1 MNSNNNRDKDNR
13 EVASKRA
20 EESNPMRQEHLFVSL
35 GLNILLPSIILM
47 KGGPWLGLDPKEGLI
62 LALAFPLSYGI
73 YYFAA
78 RRKYNFFSIVGLIS
92 ILITGG
98 VGLLRIDKDWIAVK
112 EAAVPSLFG
121 LAVLVTLKTPRPLV
135 RMFLFND
142 QILDV
147 QKVEAAL
154 EETNKR
160 SAFEKLLVIC
170 TMLLALSFLLSA
182 ALNFILAKI
191 LIVSDSGT
199 PSFNEELGRMTIW
212 SYPVIVVPSMIVM
225 MFALTKLVSGIKE
238 LTGLELEDIFRQP

>member
-1 MNSNNNRDKDNR
+1 
-13 EVASKRA
+13 
-20 EESNPMRQEHLFVSL
+20 
-35 GLNILLPSIILM
+35 M

-73 YYFAA
+73 YDFAA
-78 RRKYNFFSIVGLIS
+78 RRKYNFFSILGFIS

-160 SAFEKLLVIC
+160 SAFEKLLVTC
-170 TMLLALSFLLSA
+170 TLLLALSFLLSA

-225 MFALTKLVSGIKE
+225 MFALTKLLSGIKE